1 MDSTANSE
9 ENHEGL
15 SEFNK
20 RQLKSYKTTELLNE
34 AQNIILKREISVQRD
49 KLWTILDAPKGSYFG
64 PPNLRNIP
72 QVEYKKGITKNRS
85 FHRAYC
91 V

>member
-1 MDSTANSE
+1 MNSTADSGKKD
-9 ENHEGL
+9 EGL

-20 RQLKSYKTTELLNE
+20 RKLKSYKTTELLNE
-34 AQNIILKREISVQRD
+34 AQNIILKREIVVQRD
-49 KLWTILDAPKGSYFG
+49 KLWTILDTPKGSYFG
-64 PPNLRNIP
+64 PTNLRNIP
-72 QVEYKKGITKNRS
+72 QVEYKRGITKNRS